1 MFKFI
6 LTPLARLR
14 AISILEGASLL
25 LLLGVAMPLK
35 YLAHEP
41 AAVRVVGLMHGVL
54 FVAYVLLL
62 LQNTVERRWS
72 VGKFGLG
79 LVLSVLPFGA
89 FYAERRLFQPGSGA
103 GLPG

>member
-1 MFKFI
+1 MLKF
-6 LTPLARLR
+6 LVTPLARLR

-41 AAVRVVGLMHGVL
+41 AAVRVVGLIHGVL

-62 LQNTVERRWS
+62 IQNTIERRWS
-72 VGKFGLG
+72 AGKFGLG
-79 LVLSVLPFGA
+79 LVLSVLPFGT
-89 FYAERRLFQPGSGA
+89 FYAERRLFQPGDSA
-103 GLPG
+103 ELPG

>member
-1 MFKFI
+1 MLKFL

-14 AISILEGASLL
+14 AISILEGVSLL

-41 AAVRVVGLMHGVL
+41 AAVRVVGLIHGVL

-62 LQNTVERRWS
+62 IQNTIERRWS
-72 VGKFGLG
+72 AGKFGLG

-89 FYAERRLFQPGSGA
+89 FYAERRLFQPGDGA
-103 GLPG
+103 ELPG

>member
-1 MFKFI
+1 MFKFL
-6 LTPLARLR
+6 LTSLARLR

-25 LLLGVAMPLK
+25 LLLCVAMPLK

-41 AAVRVVGLMHGVL
+41 AAVRIVGMAHGVL
-54 FVAYVLLL
+54 FVGYVLLL
-62 LQNTVERRWS
+62 LQNTIEQRWS
-72 VGKFGLG
+72 VGKFLLG

-89 FYAERRLFQPGSGA
+89 FYAERRLFQPGTGA

>member
-1 MFKFI
+1 MLKFL
-6 LTPLARLR
+6 LTSLARLR
-14 AISILEGASLL
+14 AVSILEGASLL

-41 AAVRVVGLMHGVL
+41 AAVRVVGLIHGVL

-62 LQNTVERRWS
+62 IQNTIERRWS
-72 VGKFGLG
+72 AGKFGLG

-89 FYAERRLFQPGSGA
+89 FYAERRLFQPGDGA
-103 GLPG
+103 ELPG

>member
-1 MFKFI
+1 MLKF
-6 LTPLARLR
+6 LATPLARLR
-14 AISILEGASLL
+14 AVSILEGASLL

-41 AAVRVVGLMHGVL
+41 AAVRVVGLIHGVL

-62 LQNTVERRWS
+62 IQNTIERRWS

-89 FYAERRLFQPGSGA
+89 FYAERRLFQPGDGA
-103 GLPG
+103 ELPG

>member
-1 MFKFI
+1 MLKF
-6 LTPLARLR
+6 LVTPLARLR

-41 AAVRVVGLMHGVL
+41 AAVRVVGLIHGVL

-62 LQNTVERRWS
+62 IQNTIERRWS
-72 VGKFGLG
+72 AGKLGLG

-89 FYAERRLFQPGSGA
+89 FYAERRLFQPGDGA
-103 GLPG
+103 GM

>member
-1 MFKFI
+1 MLKFL

-14 AISILEGASLL
+14 AISILEGVSLL

-41 AAVRVVGLMHGVL
+41 AAVRVVGLIHGVL

-62 LQNTVERRWS
+62 IQNTIERRWS

-89 FYAERRLFQPGSGA
+89 FYAERRLFQPGDGA
-103 GLPG
+103 ELPG

>member
-1 MFKFI
+1 MLRFL

-14 AISILEGASLL
+14 AVSILEGASLL
-25 LLLGVAMPLK
+25 LLLGVAVPLK

-41 AAVRVVGLMHGVL
+41 AAVRVVGLIHGVL

-62 LQNTVERRWS
+62 IQNTIERRWS
-72 VGKFGLG
+72 AGKFGLG

-89 FYAERRLFQPGSGA
+89 FYAERRLFQTGDGA
-103 GLPG
+103 ELKG

>member
-1 MFKFI
+1 MLKFL

-14 AISILEGASLL
+14 AVSILEGASLL

-41 AAVRVVGLMHGVL
+41 AAVRVVGLIHGVL

-62 LQNTVERRWS
+62 IQNTIERRWS
-72 VGKFGLG
+72 AGKFGLG

-89 FYAERRLFQPGSGA
+89 FYAERRLFQPGDGA
-103 GLPG
+103 ELKG

>member
-1 MFKFI
+1 MFHF
-6 LTPLARLR
+6 LATPLARLR

-25 LLLGVAMPLK
+25 VLLGVAMPLK

-41 AAVRVVGLMHGVL
+41 AAVRVVGLIHGVL

-62 LQNTVERRWS
+62 LQNTIERRWS

-89 FYAERRLFQPGSGA
+89 FYAERRLFQPGDGA
-103 GLPG
+103 ELPG

>member
-1 MFKFI
+1 MFNF
-6 LTPLARLR
+6 LLNPLARLR

-41 AAVRVVGLMHGVL
+41 AAVRVVGMIHGVL

-62 LQNTVERRWS
+62 IQNTIERRWS
-72 VGKFGLG
+72 AGKFGLG

-89 FYAERRLFQPGSGA
+89 FYAERRLFQPGDGA
-103 GLPG
+103 ELPG